1 MKQLK
6 LQLIHGS
13 YMYYWEGLLMREV
26 LKSEI
31 FFLGGGGGGGLYSG
45 VF

>member
-1 MKQLK
+1 MGVTWL
-6 LQLIHGS
+6 
-13 YMYYWEGLLMREV
+13 YNWEGLLMREI

-31 FFLGGGGGGGLYSG
+31 FFFGGGGGGLYSG